1 MISLKTI
8 PVYVVS
14 VKTFVDR
21 HKHMADLEKRL
32 GIKFEYVWAYDA
44 DDLTD
49 EDYARVDDSM
59 SPKSVSNVL
68 KHLDAQRRF
77 LDSNASICMVLEDD
91 VLLFDSFEAD
101 LAKVLRLTQELA
113 PGWLVFLGGAD
124 NKIDDRFLSQ
134 GDRLIEQYLSTAEA
148 YLLDRSGC
156 QRRMEWLAVHKIDR
170 QADHQIK
177 MIDIDLDIK
186 HYWFSRPLATQGSI
200 TGVFKTALDGSRSK
214 RSANYLR
221 VRFWWNRFRRQLAP
235 KLLFRFKRFLT
246 GTSS

>member
-148 YLLDRSGC
+148 YLLIVQVAKGEWSGS
-156 QRRMEWLAVHKIDR
+156 QF
-170 QADHQIK
+170 IK
-177 MIDIDLDIK
+177 LIGKPIIK
-186 HYWFSRPLATQGSI
+186 SR
-200 TGVFKTALDGSRSK
+200 
-214 RSANYLR
+214 
-221 VRFWWNRFRRQLAP
+221 
-235 KLLFRFKRFLT
+235 
-246 GTSS
+246 